1 MAKEL
6 KKKEKNKK
14 VKKEKFSVG
23 LKKEMKMVKWPSF
36 KELVKYTIATIIFCI
51 IFVAFF
57 ELLSILMAYV
67 KGMFN

>member
-1 MAKEL
+1 MPSANYKE
-6 KKKEKNKK
+6 

>member
-6 KKKEKNKK
+6 KKKEKSKK

-36 KELVKYTIATIIFCI
+36 KKLVKYTIATIIFCI

>member
-6 KKKEKNKK
+6 KKKEKSKK

>member
-6 KKKEKNKK
+6 K
-14 VKKEKFSVG
+14 KKEKFSVG